1 MVTAAGE
8 EMQVRVGGAG
18 RGATSQFAQPEGL
31 ETTMTSEGPGLK
43 TPNGIFFGGFSNVA
57 KKCYLTHL

>member
-8 EMQVRVGGAG
+8 EMQRARWRGG
-18 RGATSQFAQPEGL
+18 GATSQFAQPEGL